1 MEKNFSLSFQISKK
15 KWCVAAFVSHLNF
28 MKNSDSD
35 YPYPVVLWS
44 FLCYIYFMT
53 VTVEVK
59 NQKSLDLLKAI
70 EGVGLIHV
78 NSPIP
83 AQTAEKAND
92 EKPPYDRLRGC
103 CKNIPGGSVDDFLAR
118 CREDK
123 EHELKIERRQEEERV
138 RRARIHT

>member
-1 MEKNFSLSFQISKK
+1 
-15 KWCVAAFVSHLNF
+15 
-28 MKNSDSD
+28 
-35 YPYPVVLWS
+35 
-44 FLCYIYFMT
+44 MT

-83 AQTAEKAND
+83 AQTTEKTNKD
-92 EKPPYDRLRGC
+92 EKPSYDRLRGC
-103 CKNIPGGSVDDFLAR
+103 CKNIPGGSVEDFLAR

-123 EHELKIERRQEEERV
+123 EHELEIERRQEEERA

>member
-1 MEKNFSLSFQISKK
+1 
-15 KWCVAAFVSHLNF
+15 
-28 MKNSDSD
+28 
-35 YPYPVVLWS
+35 
-44 FLCYIYFMT
+44 MT

-78 NSPIP
+78 NSPIS
-83 AQTAEKAND
+83 AQTSKKANKD
-92 EKPPYDRLRGC
+92 EEPPYARLQGC

-123 EHELKIERRQEEERV
+123 EHELEIERRQEEERAA